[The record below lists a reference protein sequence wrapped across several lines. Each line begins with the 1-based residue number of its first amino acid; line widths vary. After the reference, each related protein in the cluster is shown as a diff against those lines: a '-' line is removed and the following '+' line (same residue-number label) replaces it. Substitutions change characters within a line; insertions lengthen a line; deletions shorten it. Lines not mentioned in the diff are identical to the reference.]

1 MNALPRTV
9 EVSKLI
15 CGTYVA
21 LARNST
27 GGVVDFAGYKRK
39 PRHYELL
46 RRWPS
51 VLYATYK
58 SK

>member
-1 MNALPRTV
+1 MNTLPRTV

-39 PRHYELL
+39 PRQYELL

-51 VLYATYK
+51 VLYATYTC
-58 SK
+58 